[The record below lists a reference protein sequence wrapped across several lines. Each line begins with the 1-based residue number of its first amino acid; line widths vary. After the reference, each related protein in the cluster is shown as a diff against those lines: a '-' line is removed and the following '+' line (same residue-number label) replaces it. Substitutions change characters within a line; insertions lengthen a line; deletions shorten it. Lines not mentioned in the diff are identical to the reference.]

1 MNKLNKFRGL
11 GLSEE
16 SLEAVA
22 LKGFEEPTEIQ
33 TLLIPKLFASRKDI
47 VGQAQTGTGKTAA
60 FGLPIIQNMRCDKTV
75 QVLVLT
81 PTREL
86 ALQVSEELSSL
97 KGKKKIIIVPIY
109 GGQSI
114 EEQFRRLRKGAE
126 IIVGTPGRIVDH
138 LHRKTIDLSGIDIL
152 VIDEADE
159 MLNMGFMEEMEE
171 ILKHTNPEKRTLMF
185 SATIPKRIMNTVNSY
200 MKEYELIKIDK
211 DQLTTSLTEQIY
223 FEVRE
228 GDKVEALCRIIDFE
242 DEFYGLI
249 FCRTKK
255 DVDTLT
261 KLLSD
266 RGYDADGLHGDITQ
280 AQREKILSRFK
291 RRQINLLIASDVAAR
306 GLDVY
311 NLSHV
316 INFSLPQDPESYVHR
331 IGRTGRAGK
340 TGTAVTFVTPY
351 EYRKLLFIKKAA
363 NAKIE
368 KAEIPEVEE
377 IMREKRKRLDK
388 ELDKAIQKGGNE
400 EYSGW
405 ADELALNYG
414 ASKVITA
421 LLKSSF
427 EKYLDASVY
436 GEIKREKAGKKGKE
450 VSVDD
455 KGTTRLFI
463 SIGKKDGITPKKL
476 THLIMSVTKIQNR
489 HLNDVE
495 VFDLFSFVTV
505 PFSSAEEILKKFN
518 VKIKGRKASVS
529 RAKDKKKKSAPRS

>member
-1 MNKLNKFRGL
+1 MNKLNKFRVL

-16 SLEAVA
+16 SLEAVVQ
-22 LKGFEEPTEIQ
+22 KGFEEPTEIQ
-33 TLLIPKLFASRKDI
+33 TLLIPKLLASQKDI

-60 FGLPIIQNMRCDKTV
+60 FGLPIMQNMRCDKTV

-138 LHRKTIDLSGIDIL
+138 LHRKTIDLSRIDVL

-185 SATIPKRIMNTVNSY
+185 SATIPKRILKTVNSY
-200 MKEYELIKIDK
+200 MKDYELIKIDK

-228 GDKVEALCRIIDFE
+228 GDKAEALCRIIDFE

-266 RGYDADGLHGDITQ
+266 RGYDVDGLHGDITQ

-291 RRQINLLIASDVAAR
+291 RRQINLLVASDVAAR
-306 GLDVY
+306 GLDVF

-351 EYRKLLFIKKAA
+351 EYRKLLFIKNAA

-368 KAEIPEVEE
+368 KAEIPEVVE

-388 ELDKAIQKGGNE
+388 ELEKAIQKDGDE

-405 ADELALNYG
+405 ADELVLNYG
-414 ASKVITA
+414 ASRVIAA
-421 LLKSSF
+421 LLRSSF

-436 GEIKREKAGKKGKE
+436 GEIKRGKSGKKI
-450 VSVDD
+450 SVDD

-476 THLIMSVTKIQNR
+476 AHLIMSVTKIQNR

-518 VKIKGRKASVS
+518 VKIRGRKASVS
-529 RAKDKKKKSAPRS
+529 RAKDKKKKSAPRG